1 MKSDPRTME
10 RITAHYT
17 IEKALASRLK
27 SAPPDKRKQMY
38 AEVYNELFS
47 KVPDHPQLI
56 EGSAEMSLKK
66 AKQKWQLIKRF
77 VNQQSSFLE
86 IGAGD
91 LVLTRLVAE
100 QVEQVVA
107 VEVSEEIVKDVN
119 LPLKV
124 GLVIS
129 DGTSIPVE
137 RASMDAAFSN
147 QVMEHLHPD
156 DALEQ
161 LQNIFSS
168 LKLGGTYICITP
180 NRLSG
185 PHDVSQYF
193 DQEATGLHLKEYVT
207 SELVELFA
215 TAGFRNIKVYWG
227 GKGIYIRCPLFLVK
241 ATEAILKKLPYK
253 IRHPLAR
260 FYPVR
265 ALLGIN
271 IVGIK

>member
-241 ATEAILKKLPYK
+241 TTEGCP
-253 IRHPLAR
+253 
-260 FYPVR
+260 
-265 ALLGIN
+265 
-271 IVGIK
+271 